1 MNPKFNDKEYWSK
14 YYDKLL
20 AIGKPTEP
28 SPFAKYLIENNIIK
42 PNQLA
47 IELGCGN
54 GRDAI
59 FFAKNNVKVIAID
72 QCKNTTTIL
81 NQLENIESY
90 PADFTELPPHD
101 KEINV
106 VYSRFTMHSIAEVE
120 ENNTLKWV
128 FDNLENQGLI
138 CIEVRTTKDPLCGKG
153 IDKGNNVWFYNNH
166 HRRFVSANNFRNKLL
181 QIGFKISL
189 FEENNGFAPYKDEDP
204 IVLRVIASKK

>member
-42 PNQLA
+42 PYQLA

-59 FFAKNNVKVIAID
+59 FFSKNNIKVIAID

-81 NQLENIESY
+81 NQLENIESF
-90 PADFTELPPHD
+90 PADFTELPPLD

-128 FDNLENQGLI
+128 FDNLENKGLI

-153 IDKGNNVWFYNNH
+153 IDK
-166 HRRFVSANNFRNKLL
+166 
-181 QIGFKISL
+181 
-189 FEENNGFAPYKDEDP
+189 
-204 IVLRVIASKK
+204 